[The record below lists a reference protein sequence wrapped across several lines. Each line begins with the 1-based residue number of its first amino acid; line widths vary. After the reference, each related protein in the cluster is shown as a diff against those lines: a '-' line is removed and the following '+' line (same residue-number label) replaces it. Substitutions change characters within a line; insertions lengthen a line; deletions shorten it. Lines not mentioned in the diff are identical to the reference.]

1 MAREEIIERLK
12 EILLAEDDRKKELI
26 ENCTEEMS
34 LTEDLG
40 FNSVALLYMVIDIE
54 ESFNIRFEN
63 VGISDFE
70 TLGQVV
76 DYIEGQ
82 LQ

>member
-1 MAREEIIERLK
+1 MAREEIVERLK
-12 EILLAEDDRKKELI
+12 EILLAEDDRKADLI
-26 ENCTEEMS
+26 ENCSEDMS

-40 FNSVALLYMVIDIE
+40 FNSVGLLYMVIDIE
-54 ESFNIRFEN
+54 ESFGIRFED

-82 LQ
+82 LE